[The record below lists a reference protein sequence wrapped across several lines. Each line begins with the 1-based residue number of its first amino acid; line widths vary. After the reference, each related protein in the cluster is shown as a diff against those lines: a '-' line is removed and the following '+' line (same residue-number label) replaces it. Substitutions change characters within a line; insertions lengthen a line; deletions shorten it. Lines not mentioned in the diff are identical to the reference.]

1 MIFEKNIYNKYFFDS
16 KIIIHKNYANN
27 NSVNCLGVTDKFCVI
42 STRQEDTEFITSDKK
57 NFKNFNSVITPI
69 HKSIIKKM
77 KTKFDYKII
86 LIARFTNAYMSNT
99 RLIKIMINE
108 KKNIMYNKIKK
119 NLRELAKNETNN

>member
-1 MIFEKNIYNKYFFDS
+1 
-16 KIIIHKNYANN
+16 
-27 NSVNCLGVTDKFCVI
+27 
-42 STRQEDTEFITSDKK
+42 
-57 NFKNFNSVITPI
+57 
-69 HKSIIKKM
+69 M